1 MTLDAA
7 VDPRFVDP
15 TSAPPSVLAA
25 HLEKL
30 RRRDLNALVTLYA
43 VLRTRNVSGAARLLG
58 ITQPAVSRIL
68 DRLRAEFDDPLVVRQ
83 GNGVV
88 PTNRARELDAALE
101 GLMDHA
107 QHIFSSSAFQPSTV
121 RRDVH
126 LAMNEHLQ
134 QLLVP
139 SLLERTTQNAP
150 GMRLFVRSILRS
162 DMELLKDGHLDLIL
176 GMLSPDEPLREQLL
190 MNERLLC
197 IGRKDLVR
205 KMARNGPLA
214 LDVFGQHPQIDVRPA
229 ALGQISALL
238 DGLFKGARPQRNIV
252 CVVSSFEALMNMLEA
267 GKHIGVV
274 PELAF
279 NPRQRDTLDVVPL
292 AFDLPPYRVSAWW
305 HNVAHHDPALQWLL
319 EQVSQVCMT
328 FKSAAEPG
336 AEKPMTVA
344 ARKRASTKAR
354 AR

>member
-1 MTLDAA
+1 MNPL
-7 VDPRFVDP
+7 FVEQ
-15 TSAPPSVLAA
+15 TSAPPAVLAA

-88 PTNRARELDAALE
+88 ATNRARELDAALE

-139 SLLERTTQNAP
+139 PLLERTAQHAP

-190 MNERLLC
+190 MSQRLLC
-197 IGRKDLVR
+197 IGQKDLVR
-205 KMARNGPLA
+205 KLTRGSPLA
-214 LDVFGQHPQIDVRPA
+214 LHTFGQQPQIDVRPA

-252 CVVSSFEALMNMLEA
+252 CVVSSFEALMNTLEA
-267 GKHIGVV
+267 GRYIGVV

-279 NPRQRDTLDVVPL
+279 NPRLRRSLDVVPL
-292 AFDLPPYRVSAWW
+292 AFDLPSYRVSAWW

-319 EQVSQVCMT
+319 EQVLQVCTT
-328 FKSAAEPG
+328 FEGTAEPS
-336 AEKPMTVA
+336 
-344 ARKRASTKAR
+344 ARKPLAPGKGGSTRVR